1 MTNRHNGKMST
12 WHALHAT
19 LRVLVDM
26 ADRKCD
32 FALSTEL
39 RRLMR
44 VTAGD
49 EPASEASAPKPEP
62 WTAPTLTVDDV
73 AKLQG
78 GQGAAYSPVKV
89 PGLPPGVPPTSKA
102 AGERAG
108 QFDPHE
114 AEVGG
119 VMGGKPAWWPSK
131 MLWWSSMEAAEAD
144 LISLGWKRLSPVVRN
159 RVRPQRRWLWSE
171 RVLLRLEEVGI
182 GGAGVRGIIEAQS

>member
-1 MTNRHNGKMST
+1 MTNRHNGKMSSR
-12 WHALHAT
+12 HALHAT
-19 LRVLVDM
+19 LRVLADM
-26 ADRKCD
+26 ADRKSD

-39 RRLMR
+39 RRLMH

-49 EPASEASAPKPEP
+49 EPASEASAPEPEP

-78 GQGAAYSPVKV
+78 GQGAYPLAKV
-89 PGLPPGVPPTSKA
+89 PGLPPGALSKA

-114 AEVGG
+114 AEVGRG
-119 VMGGKPAWWPSK
+119 AGRQPPLRSLWWP
-131 MLWWSSMEAAEAD
+131 SMEAAEAD

-159 RVRPQRRWLWSE
+159 RVRPQRRWLWSD

-182 GGAGVRGIIEAQS
+182 GGAGVSGIIEAQS